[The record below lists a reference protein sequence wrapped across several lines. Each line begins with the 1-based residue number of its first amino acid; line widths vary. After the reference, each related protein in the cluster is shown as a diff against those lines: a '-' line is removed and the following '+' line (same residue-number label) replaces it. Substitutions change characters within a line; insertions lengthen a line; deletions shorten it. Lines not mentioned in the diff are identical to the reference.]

1 MTNEI
6 KASQYKI
13 TNEDGTTYLHIT
25 KELNDT
31 LLANKELGDLMVEL
45 IKQKNVQKIIID

>member
-1 MTNEI
+1 MKNGLNLNGYTL
-6 KASQYKI
+6 
-13 TNEDGTTYLHIT
+13 TNEDGMVYLHIT

-45 IKQKNVQKIIID
+45 IKQKNVKKVIID